1 MNQDLPEKKAMV
13 QVPGVK
19 VEVGRDDT
27 WETIGMI
34 AVLVLV
40 IYAGVKAINFVFDK
54 MANRNSLWK

>member
-1 MNQDLPEKKAMV
+1 MEQDLPEKKATV
-13 QVPGVK
+13 KVPGV
-19 VEVGRDDT
+19 EVIVDPKDT

-54 MANRNSLWK
+54 ITKRNSLWK